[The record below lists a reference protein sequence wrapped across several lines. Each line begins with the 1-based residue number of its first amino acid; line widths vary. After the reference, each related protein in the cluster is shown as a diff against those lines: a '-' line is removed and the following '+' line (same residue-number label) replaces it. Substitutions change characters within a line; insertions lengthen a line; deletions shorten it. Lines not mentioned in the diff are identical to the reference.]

1 MLRDLLFTWERAK
14 VLPIFLDTRIRIE
27 YVKFK
32 GSVAKGKEIRALLTF
47 YKNLA
52 CFFSVSKKIW

>member
-1 MLRDLLFTWERAK
+1 LLRDLLFTWERAK

-52 CFFSVSKKIW
+52 CFFCF